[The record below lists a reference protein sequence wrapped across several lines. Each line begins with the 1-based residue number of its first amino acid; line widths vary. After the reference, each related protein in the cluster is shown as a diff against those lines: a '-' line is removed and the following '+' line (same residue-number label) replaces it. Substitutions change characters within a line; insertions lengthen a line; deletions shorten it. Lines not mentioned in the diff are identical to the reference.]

1 MALDPLELVVVGVIV
16 IVIFLWGPQKIP
28 EIAKAIGR
36 ARKEYE
42 QASKEL
48 SGALMAAGS
57 PSATTPPA
65 SAPSSSGSI
74 VESPPLRTGDELLIE
89 TARKLGISTMGK
101 TREQISEEIVRKN
114 SS

>member
-1 MALDPLELVVVGVIV
+1 MALDPLELIVVGVIL

-28 EIAKAIGR
+28 EIARAIGR

-48 SGALMAAGS
+48 SGALTAAGS
-57 PSATTPPA
+57 PPATTPP
-65 SAPSSSGSI
+65 SSVPSSGGSI
-74 VESPPLRTGDELLIE
+74 VQSPPSRTGDELLIE

-101 TREQISEEIVRKN
+101 TREQISEEIVGKN

>member
-28 EIAKAIGR
+28 EIARAIGR

-48 SGALMAAGS
+48 SGALAAAGS

-65 SAPSSSGSI
+65 SASSSSGPI
-74 VESPPLRTGDELLIE
+74 VASSPSRTGDELLIE